1 MQRRSA
7 ARVAGR
13 ARANEVM
20 PSEPPPTPKALT
32 AAGTPESVATNY
44 DRLAAHLPEV
54 VRAQL
59 DVLMA
64 ESSIGR
70 DSDVLESL
78 VATAYLR
85 VTLRDVPAQ
94 VGGERKQLLA
104 VADRVGDFVSGAG
117 QEIGAIFEA
126 AKRDAR
132 GAADAVIRERIDSV
146 HAAEAT
152 ALGSFLTSARVAI
165 EQLKTDAAKAGAA
178 AVTDVGLH
186 RLRLMVY
193 GAAGASALA
202 IAIIVGMAGY
212 VIGIAMPKTLSVAQN
227 AELRKARMYEAY
239 YESADAQTRKQI
251 RVFFAAHEPDTRAR

>member
-1 MQRRSA
+1 MT
-7 ARVAGR
+7 
-13 ARANEVM
+13 
-20 PSEPPPTPKALT
+20 PSEPASTAKALT
-32 AAGTPESVATNY
+32 AVGAAEATIY
-44 DRLAAHLPEV
+44 DRIASQLPEV

-64 ESSIGR
+64 ESSIGK
-70 DSDVLESL
+70 DSDVLEAL

-104 VADRVGDFVSGAG
+104 VADRVGEFVSGAG

-126 AKRDAR
+126 AKRDAQ
-132 GAADAVIRERIDSV
+132 GTADAVIRERIDSV

-165 EQLKTDAAKAGAA
+165 EQLKTEAAKAGAA

-186 RLRLMVY
+186 RLRLMVFA
-193 GAAGASALA
+193 AAGASALA
-202 IAIIVGMAGY
+202 IAIIVGVAGY
-212 VIGIAMPKTLSVAQN
+212 VIGLAMPKTLSPAQS
-227 AELRKARMYEAY
+227 AELRKAHLYEAY
-239 YESADAQTRKQI
+239 YDAADAQTRRQI
-251 RVFFAAHEPDTRAR
+251 RVFFAAHEPDARAK